1 MADKPIL
8 LPAAGVSHSPDFRSP
23 VARVRHHPCGECVG
37 ACRGHEPRDAR
48 DAAGTAPL
56 PGAPVIEPFD
66 LRATDPG
73 GSRTSGPGW
82 VAASTT
88 VPSQVR
94 TFCSAHN
101 IENCACL
108 ELSKEIPPSLPP
120 NDYHLTLP
128 EERAEIASL
137 RSQLA
142 AARVAARVL
151 AHSYDHDSNPPPWA
165 LEEARKW
172 DAYGR
177 EAAPDREALGRCVRA
192 AWIRWA
198 QTQPDPKPSWLVP
211 WEELSE
217 SHKEADR
224 QMGEAV
230 VEAVKGG
237 RGA

>member
-1 MADKPIL
+1 MADKPFV

-120 NDYHLTLP
+120 NDYLTL
-128 EERAEIASL
+128 EQVGGFHAGAVKEAQRLRAELDAERKTRL
-137 RSQLA
+137 LDLEHAFLHGARAYA
-142 AARVAARVL
+142 A
-151 AHSYDHDSNPPPWA
+151 YYGGTPWS
-165 LEEARKW
+165 EEQEQGHWEAWRK
-172 DAYGR
+172 
-177 EAAPDREALGRCVRA
+177 
-192 AWIRWA
+192 
-198 QTQPDPKPSWLVP
+198 
-211 WEELSE
+211 
-217 SHKEADR
+217 
-224 QMGEAV
+224 GE
-230 VEAVKGG
+230 
-237 RGA
+237 GAK